1 MSDDINDLHKQIK
14 SLLHETVGGKGSGA
28 DKNGAPRMAASER
41 KMLAKARQACGP
53 HAGSEWRKA
62 AI

>member
-1 MSDDINDLHKQIK
+1 MNNQINDLHKQVK
-14 SLLHETVGGKGSGA
+14 SLLNETVGGKSGGV
-28 DKNGAPRMAASER
+28 DKTSSPRMAASER
-41 KMLAKARQACGP
+41 KLLAKARQACGP